1 VTFVYQLA
9 AARWPKRG
17 HGRAGGGGRRSGGG
31 QWADVNDGREEAM
44 PVFPATSAQ
53 WKRLSQKEHPS

>member
-1 VTFVYQLA
+1 MA
-9 AARWPKRG
+9 EKGAWSGRG
-17 HGRAGGGGRRSGGG
+17 RGRRSGGG